1 MQLQR
6 QSMTLNLKGLKN
18 RLDECYRRD
27 QFRLRRAI
35 EKLEQDLKNGKAIQ
49 TEAEAL
55 VQRIED
61 SSNRVKAR
69 ASRVPKVEY
78 PDLPVSD
85 KRQAI
90 LEAILAHQV
99 IIVCG
104 ETGSGK
110 TTQLPKIC
118 LEAGR
123 GVKGIIGH
131 TQPRRIAARTVA
143 TRIAEELGQSIGQAV
158 GYKVRFRDK
167 TIADGFIK
175 LMTDG
180 ILLAEIQHDRFLDD
194 YDTLIIDEAHE
205 RSLNID
211 FLLGYLRWVL
221 PKRPD
226 LKVIITSATI
236 DPERF
241 SKHFGNAPI
250 INVSGRTYPVEVRYR
265 PVEVEEGDETDNCEQ
280 QAILDAVDE
289 LWRDQSGDILI
300 FMSGEREIRETAESL
315 RKHHPPTCEI
325 LPLYSRLSESEQEKV
340 FRPSGR
346 RRVVLATNVAE
357 TSLTVPGIRA
367 VIDTGYARISRYSHR
382 SKLQRLPIERI
393 SQASANQRSG
403 RCGRIGPGIA
413 IRLYS
418 ELDFLNRD
426 EFTDPEILRTNLA
439 SVILQMHALRLGE
452 LQHFPFVE
460 PPDIRLI
467 KDGLKTLQEL
477 NALDDRGQLTP
488 IGKRLSRLPIDPRLG
503 RMLLAAQEE
512 GCLREVAIM
521 VSALSVP
528 DPRERPQDRMQQ
540 ADQKHAR
547 FKDERSDFISLLKLW
562 DDFES
567 QKTHLTRAKIRSYC
581 RDSFLSFVRMRE
593 WHETHSQIMEVIK
606 GEFDFKLN
614 MAPAEFPE
622 IHRALLTGLLSNVCL
637 RQEQS
642 EYVGARGVRL
652 HIHPGSFL
660 FKAKPKWI
668 ISAEQVETSKVYAR
682 TVAAI
687 EPEWIEKVGAHLVK
701 QQHYDPHWERKSAR
715 IAVHERTQLY
725 GLTIQAGR
733 KIPFERINPGEAR
746 ELFIRHA
753 LVQMDYDSRA
763 PFMAHNIKLLEE
775 ADYLQQK
782 GRRVDLMVDEAW
794 LFQFFDERVPAE
806 VVNGV
811 TFEVWRKSV
820 EALKPDFLK
829 LTQDDITVK
838 VDESVDDLNFPDH
851 CMVGGIRLPLQYR
864 FEPGHEDDGVS
875 ALIPLQLLN
884 TLEEAPFR
892 WLVPGMLRDKVI
904 ALLKSLPKT
913 LRIHFVPVP
922 DFADRILPM
931 LDFAQGDLLTQ
942 LSVALK
948 RTGGISVPAGSFREE
963 LVPDHLKA
971 NYLVLGEDQ
980 RVIDRGR
987 DLSALKQKHSK
998 KAGQSFKQI
1007 ASEAYLMTGCHEWV
1021 FGDLP
1026 ITFDGNHEGSRVFG
1040 YPALVDE
1047 GQSVGLRILESREE
1061 AQLVHEG
1068 GLARLLALNLSKDLK
1083 YIRKN
1088 LRVDASAELAYGR
1101 LCAHPLLYPDLG
1113 KERVLRDDVVARL
1126 LASVFL
1132 EDQPEI
1138 RDASTFTH
1146 RMESHRKELML
1157 RSDEMGVVA
1166 QKVMQ
1171 LYSEGLRSL
1180 DKIPEGKIKDDVR
1193 YQLSRMI
1200 YLGFWIKTPWSQI
1213 REFPRYLTAIQH
1225 RLEKAGQDP
1234 GRDARQRLELEPF
1247 QKAFWTMIEK
1257 YQGRRVPERHAF
1269 RWRLEEFRVSL
1280 FAQQLKTAYPISA
1293 KRMEEALKTLEPP
1306 Q

>member
-1 MQLQR
+1 
-6 QSMTLNLKGLKN
+6 MTQQLKGLRN

-35 EKLEQDLKNGKAIQ
+35 ERLESDLKSGKDIQ
-49 TEAEAL
+49 SESAA
-55 VQRIED
+55 VGARIVD
-61 SSNRVKAR
+61 SINRVKAR
-69 ASRVPKVEY
+69 SCRVPKITY

-85 KRQAI
+85 RRQEI

-123 GVKGIIGH
+123 GIKGFIGH

-143 TRIAEELGQSIGQAV
+143 TRIAEELGQAIGQAV

-167 TIADGFIK
+167 TIADGFVK

-241 SKHFGNAPI
+241 SKHFGDAPI
-250 INVSGRTYPVEVRYR
+250 INVSGRTYPVEIRYR

-325 LPLYSRLSESEQEKV
+325 LPLFSRLSESEQEKV

-452 LQHFPFVE
+452 LQRFPFVE

-477 NALDDRGQLTP
+477 NALDERGQLTP

-528 DPRERPQDRMQQ
+528 DPRERPQDRTQQ

-562 DDFES
+562 EDFES
-567 QKTHLTRAKIRSYC
+567 QKAHLTRAKIRGYC

-614 MAPAEFPE
+614 MVPAEFPE
-622 IHRALLTGLLSNVCL
+622 IHRALLAGLLSNVCL
-637 RQEQS
+637 RQEQN
-642 EYVGARGVRL
+642 EYVGARGARL

-682 TVAAI
+682 TVAAV

-715 IAVHERTQLY
+715 IAVHERTQLF

-733 KIPFERINPGEAR
+733 KIPFERVNPVEAR

-794 LFQFFDERVPAE
+794 LFKFFDERVPPE

-851 CMVGGIRLPLQYR
+851 CLVGGLRLPLQYR
-864 FEPGHEDDGVS
+864 FEPGHLDDGVS
-875 ALIPLQLLN
+875 VLIPLQLLN
-884 TLEEAPFR
+884 TLEESPFR

-922 DFADRILPM
+922 DYADRILPM
-931 LDFAQGDLLTQ
+931 LDFGQGDLLTQ

-963 LVPDHLKA
+963 LVPDHLKT

-980 RVIDRGR
+980 RVMDRGR
-987 DLSALKQKHSK
+987 NLSALKQKHSK
-998 KAGQSFKQI
+998 DAGQSFKQI
-1007 ASEAYLMTGCHEWV
+1007 ASEAYLMTGCHEWS
-1021 FGDLP
+1021 FGNIP
-1026 ITFDGNHEGSRVFG
+1026 VTFDGTHEGSRVFG

-1047 GQSVGLRILESREE
+1047 GQSVGLRILEAREE

-1068 GLARLLALNLSKDLK
+1068 GLARLLALNLAKDLK

-1088 LRVDASAELAYGR
+1088 LRVDAPAELAYGR
-1101 LCAHPLLYPDLG
+1101 LPAHPLFYSDLG
-1113 KERVLRDDVVARL
+1113 KERALRDDVVARL
-1126 LASVFL
+1126 LAAVYL

-1138 RDASTFTH
+1138 RDAATFTQ
-1146 RMESHRKELML
+1146 RMETYRKELML
-1157 RSDEMGVVA
+1157 RSDEMGAVA
-1166 QKVMQ
+1166 QKIMQ
-1171 LYSEGLRSL
+1171 GYAEVHRSL
-1180 DKIPEGKIKDDVR
+1180 DNLADGKIKDDLR
-1193 YQLSRMI
+1193 FQLSRMI
-1200 YLGFWIKTPWSQI
+1200 YLGFWIKTPWAQI

-1225 RLEKAGQDP
+1225 RLQKAVQDP
-1234 GRDARQRLELEPF
+1234 ARDARQRLELEPF
-1247 QKAFWTMIEK
+1247 QKAFWVMIEK
-1257 YQGRRVPERHAF
+1257 YHGRRVPERHPF
-1269 RWRLEEFRVSL
+1269 RWKLEEFRVSL

-1293 KRMEEALKTLEPP
+1293 KRMEEALKSLEPP
-1306 Q
+1306 V

>member
-1 MQLQR
+1 M
-6 QSMTLNLKGLKN
+6 S
-18 RLDECYRRD
+18 LDLRALRKRVGECFRRD
-27 QFRLRRAI
+27 QFRLKRAI
-35 EKLEQDLKNGKAIQ
+35 DKLETEHKAGHDVQ
-49 TEAEAL
+49 SDFNAL
-55 VQRIED
+55 SARVELSKDRVTRRI
-61 SSNRVKAR
+61 
-69 ASRVPKVEY
+69 ASMPKIAY
-78 PDLPVSD
+78 PDLPVSE
-85 KRQAI
+85 KRQEI
-90 LEAILAHQV
+90 LDALLNHQV

-123 GVKGIIGH
+123 GTKGVIGH

-143 TRIAEELGQSIGQAV
+143 ARIAEELGQPIGEAV

-167 TIADGFIK
+167 SSPDGLIK

-180 ILLAEIQHDRFLDD
+180 ILLAEIQHDRFLDE

-241 SKHFGNAPI
+241 SRHFGNAPI
-250 INVSGRTYPVEVRYR
+250 INVSGRTYPVEIRYR
-265 PVEVEEGDETDNCEQ
+265 PVEVEEGDETDNLEQ
-280 QAILDAVDE
+280 QAIIDAVDE

-300 FMSGEREIRETAESL
+300 FMSGEREIRETTESL
-315 RKHHPPTCEI
+315 RKHHPATCEI

-403 RCGRIGPGIA
+403 RCGRVGPGIA

-418 ELDFLNRD
+418 ELDFQNRD

-439 SVILQMHALRLGE
+439 AVILQMHGMRLGDI
-452 LQHFPFVE
+452 HRFPFVE
-460 PPDIRLI
+460 PPDIRLVR
-467 KDGLKTLQEL
+467 DGLKTLQEL
-477 NALDDRGQLTP
+477 NALDEKGVLTA

-512 GCLREVAIM
+512 GCLREVAII

-528 DPRERPQDRMQQ
+528 DPRERPQDRSQQ

-547 FKDERSDFISLLKLW
+547 FKDEKSDFVSLLKLW
-562 DDFES
+562 EDFEE
-567 QKTHLTRAKIRSYC
+567 QKKHLSRAKIRGYC

-593 WHETHSQIMEVIK
+593 WHETHGQILEVIK
-606 GEFDFKLN
+606 GEFEFKLN
-614 MAPAEFPE
+614 SAPADYPAL
-622 IHRALLTGLLSNVCL
+622 HQALLSGLLSNVCL

-642 EYVGARGVRL
+642 EYTGARGSRL

-660 FKAKPKWI
+660 FKPKPKWI
-668 ISAEQVETSKVYAR
+668 MSAEQVETTKVYAR

-687 EPEWIEKVGAHLVK
+687 EPEWIERVGSHLVK
-701 QQHYDPHWERKSAR
+701 QQHYDPHWEKKAAR
-715 IAVHERTQLY
+715 VAVHERTQLY

-733 KIPFERINPGEAR
+733 KIPYERVNAVEAR
-746 ELFIRHA
+746 EMFIRHA
-753 LVQMDYDSRA
+753 LVLMDYDSKA
-763 PFMAHNIKLLEE
+763 PFIGHNIKLLEE
-775 ADYLQQK
+775 ADYIQQK

-794 LFQFFDERVPAE
+794 LYKFFDDRLPAE

-811 TFEVWRKSV
+811 SFEVWRKKAESQN
-820 EALKPDFLK
+820 PNILK
-829 LTQDDITVK
+829 LTRDDITVK
-838 VDESVDDLNFPDH
+838 VDDSVDDRNFPDH
-851 CMVGGIRLPLQYR
+851 CIIEGLRLPLQYR
-864 FEPGHEDDGVS
+864 FQPGHEDDGVS
-875 ALIPLQLLN
+875 VLIPLQLLN
-884 TLEEAPFR
+884 TLEDQSFR

-904 ALLKSLPKT
+904 ALLKALPKT

-922 DFADRILPM
+922 DYADRIIPM
-931 LDFAQGDLLTQ
+931 LDFGRGDLLDQ

-948 RTGGISVPAGSFREE
+948 RTGGISVPKASFREE

-971 NYLVLGEDQ
+971 NYLVLGDDQ

-987 DLSALKQKHSK
+987 DLSALKSKHSQE
-998 KAGQSFKQI
+998 AGKSFKQI
-1007 ASEAYLMTGCHEWV
+1007 ASEAYLKTGCHAWD
-1021 FGDLP
+1021 FGELP
-1026 ITFDGNHEGSRVFG
+1026 LTFDGQHDGSRVYG
-1040 YPALVDE
+1040 YPGLVDE
-1047 GQSVGLRILESREE
+1047 GDSVGLRILESREE
-1061 AQLVHEG
+1061 AQLVHEAG
-1068 GLARLLALNLSKDLK
+1068 VARLLALTLAKDLK

-1088 LRVDASAELAYGR
+1088 LRVDAQAELAYAR
-1101 LCAHPLLYPDLG
+1101 LSAHPFLYKDLG
-1113 KERVLRDDVVARL
+1113 RERNLRDDVVTRL
-1126 LASVFL
+1126 LAGVFL
-1132 EDQPEI
+1132 EDQGEI
-1138 RDASTFTH
+1138 RSEAAFQD
-1146 RMESHRKELML
+1146 RLNVCRKDLMV
-1157 RSDEMGVVA
+1157 RSDEMGAIA
-1166 QKVMQ
+1166 QKIMQ
-1171 LYSEGLRSL
+1171 TYGEVVRALETFH
-1180 DKIPEGKIKDDVR
+1180 DVR
-1193 YQLSRMI
+1193 VREDVRNQLDRLV

-1213 REFPRYLTAIQH
+1213 REFPRYLTAILH
-1225 RLEKAGQDP
+1225 RLQKAAQDP
-1234 GRDARQRLELEPF
+1234 ARDVRQSLEIEPF
-1247 QKAFWTMIEK
+1247 QKAFWQMIEK
-1257 YQGRRVPERHAF
+1257 YQGRRVPERHPF

-1280 FAQQLKTAYPISA
+1280 YAQQLKTAYPISA
-1293 KRMEEALKTLEPP
+1293 KRMSEALATINSGE
-1306 Q
+1306 

>member
-1 MQLQR
+1 
-6 QSMTLNLKGLKN
+6 MTLDLKGLKN
-18 RLDECYRRD
+18 RLDACYRRD

-35 EKLEQDLKNGKAIQ
+35 EKLEGDLKNGHDIQ
-49 TEAEAL
+49 QAAEAL
-55 VQRIED
+55 AERVESSVARVQTRM
-61 SSNRVKAR
+61 RQ
-69 ASRVPKVEY
+69 VPKIEY

-85 KRQAI
+85 KRAEILQAI
-90 LEAILAHQV
+90 LSHQV
-99 IIVCG
+99 VIVCG

-123 GVKGIIGH
+123 GMKGMIGH

-167 TIADGFIK
+167 TSSDGFIK

-250 INVSGRTYPVEVRYR
+250 INVSGRTYPVEIRYR
-265 PVEVEEGDETDNCEQ
+265 PVEVEEGDETDNREQ

-289 LWRDQSGDILI
+289 LWKDQSGDILV
-300 FMSGEREIRETAESL
+300 FMSGEREIRETTESL
-315 RKHHPPTCEI
+315 RKHHPSTCEI

-403 RCGRIGPGIA
+403 RCGRLGPGIA

-418 ELDFLNRD
+418 EMDFLNRD

-452 LQHFPFVE
+452 LQRFPFVE
-460 PPDIRLI
+460 PPDIRLV

-512 GCLREVAIM
+512 GCLREVTIM

-528 DPRERPQDRMQQ
+528 DPRERPQDRQQQ

-547 FKDERSDFISLLKLW
+547 FKDDRSDFISLLKLW

-567 QKTHLTRAKIRSYC
+567 QKAHLTRAKIRSYC

-606 GEFDFKLN
+606 GEFEFKLN
-614 MAPAEFPE
+614 MVPAEYPE
-622 IHRALLTGLLSNVCL
+622 IHRALLAGLLSNVCL

-642 EYVGARGVRL
+642 EYVGARGARL

-660 FKAKPKWI
+660 FKVKPKWI

-687 EPEWIEKVGAHLVK
+687 EPEWIERVGAHLVK
-701 QQHYDPHWERKSAR
+701 QQHYDPHWERKAAR
-715 IAVHERTQLY
+715 IAVHERTQLF

-733 KIPFERINPGEAR
+733 KIPYERVNAVEAR

-775 ADYLQQK
+775 ADYIQQK
-782 GRRVDLMVDEAW
+782 GRRVDLMVDELW
-794 LFQFFDERVPAE
+794 LFKFFEERVPPE
-806 VVNGV
+806 IVNGV

-820 EALKPDFLK
+820 ETLKPDFLK

-851 CMVGGIRLPLQYR
+851 CMVGGLRLPLQYR
-864 FEPGHEDDGVS
+864 FEPGHVDDGVS

-884 TLEEAPFR
+884 TLEESPFR

-922 DFADRILPM
+922 DYAERILPM
-931 LDFAQGDLLTQ
+931 LDFAQGDLLAQ
-942 LSVALK
+942 LSSALK
-948 RTGGISVPAGSFREE
+948 RTGGISVPTASFREE
-963 LVPDHLKA
+963 LVPDHLKT
-971 NYLVLGEDQ
+971 NYLVLAEDQ

-998 KAGQSFKQI
+998 DAGQSFKQI
-1007 ASEAYLMTGCHEWV
+1007 ASEAYLMTGCHEWT
-1021 FGDLP
+1021 FGDVP
-1026 ITFDGNHEGSRVFG
+1026 VTFDGSHEGSRVFG

-1047 GQSVGLRILESREE
+1047 GQSVGLRILEAREE

-1068 GLARLLALNLSKDLK
+1068 GLARLLALSLAKDLK

-1088 LRVDASAELAYGR
+1088 LRVDAAAELAYGR
-1101 LCAHPLLYPDLG
+1101 LGAHPLFYKDLG
-1113 KERVLRDDVVARL
+1113 KERALRDDVVARL
-1126 LASVFL
+1126 LAATYL
-1132 EDQPEI
+1132 EDQVEI
-1138 RDASTFTH
+1138 RDFASFSK
-1146 RMESHRKELML
+1146 RMEAHRKELMA
-1157 RSDEMGVVA
+1157 RSDEMGAIA
-1166 QKVMQ
+1166 QKIMQ
-1171 LYSEGLRSL
+1171 LHAEVLRSL
-1180 DKIPEGKIKDDVR
+1180 DKAPDGKIKEDVLF
-1193 YQLSRMI
+1193 QLSRMI
-1200 YLGFWIKTPWSQI
+1200 YLGFWIKTPWAQI

-1225 RLEKAGQDP
+1225 RLQKAGQDP
-1234 GRDARQRLELEPF
+1234 GRDARQRVDLEPF
-1247 QKAFWTMIEK
+1247 QSAFWTMMDK
-1257 YQGRRVPERHAF
+1257 YQGRRVPERHPF
-1269 RWRLEEFRVSL
+1269 RWKLEEFRVSL

-1293 KRMEEALKTLEPP
+1293 KRMEEALKTLEPSG
-1306 Q
+1306 